1 MSRIANVTVAVA
13 AFSLC
18 AALLCTPP
26 VLAQTVNDPALVV
39 QPVASGLSQPTTMGF
54 IGPNDILVLQ
64 KADGLVRRITGGVLQ
79 AAAVL
84 DVAVDSSSERGLLG
98 IAVDPDFAATR
109 HVYLSYTE
117 SSTGADTNGTTP
129 LGNRIYRYDWN
140 GSALVNP
147 VLVFDLPA
155 TPGPNHNGGVIAF
168 GPDGFLYGVIGDL
181 NRNGKLQNISSG
193 PDPDNTG
200 VIWRIDATSGEGAS
214 DNPFFTPAAPAP
226 LMNRYFAYGVRNS
239 FGLTFDP
246 RTGWLW
252 DTENGPNN
260 YDEVNRVVSGFNSG
274 WNRLMGPASRDAQGT
289 SDLWFAPG
297 AVYRDP
303 DFSWNAT
310 VAPTA
315 LVFPTSPLLGCATR
329 DMLLVGDN
337 NCSQIYRFSLT
348 AARDT
353 LTFTST
359 PLSSDHVADNLG
371 NRCADEMGEILFG
384 GSFGAVTDLEV
395 GPDGWLYV
403 VSLTLGQVLRIGPRA
418 GAFPDADGDG
428 VNDACDCAAANPG
441 AYAAPGEVPRLRL
454 QGTVPFTLSWDALGG
469 VTGPATTSTVV
480 SGPAGAL
487 RTSGYAGACDLSVGN
502 PGTSFTDP
510 RAVPPV
516 GEAFYYLVRSQNACA
531 TGTFGDGTPVP
542 DPRDALDSGSR
553 PVCGG

>member
-1 MSRIANVTVAVA
+1 MSPTRIVTVA
-13 AFSLC
+13 L
-18 AALLCTPP
+18 AALASGAAPLF
-26 VLAQTVNDPALVV
+26 AQTVNDPALVV
-39 QPVASGLSQPTTMGF
+39 QTVASGLSQPTTMAF

-64 KADGLVRRITGGVLQ
+64 KADGRVRRITGGVLQ

-129 LGNRIYRYDWN
+129 FGNRIYRYDWN
-140 GSALVNP
+140 GAALVNP

-193 PDPDNTG
+193 PDPDDTG
-200 VIWRIDATSGEGAS
+200 VIWRIDATTGGGAS
-214 DNPFFTPAAPAP
+214 DNPFFTPAEPAP
-226 LMNRYFAYGVRNS
+226 RMNRYFAYGVRNS

-246 RTGWLW
+246 RTGGLW

-260 YDEVNRVVSGFNSG
+260 YDEVNRIVSGFNSG
-274 WNRLMGPASRDAQGT
+274 WNRLMGPEVRDPQGT

-303 DFSWNAT
+303 DFSWNFT

-315 LVFPTSPLLGCATR
+315 LVFPASPLLGCALK
-329 DMLLVGDN
+329 DQLLVGDN

-353 LTFTST
+353 LALTSA
-359 PLSSDHVADNLG
+359 PLLDRVADNPG

-403 VSLTLGQVLRIGPRA
+403 VSLSLGQVLRIGPRA
-418 GAFPDADGDG
+418 GAFPDADADG
-428 VNDACDCAAANPG
+428 VNDACDCAVSNPG
-441 AYAAPGEVPRLRL
+441 AYARPGEVPRLQL
-454 QGTVPFTLSWDALGG
+454 QGTSPDTLFWDGQAG

-480 SGPAGAL
+480 SGLAASL
-487 RTSGYAGACDLSVGN
+487 RTDGGYAASCDLTAGN
-502 PGTSFTDP
+502 PGTSFNDP
-510 RAVPPV
+510 RADPPV
-516 GEAFYYLVRSQNACA
+516 GDAFYYLVRAQNGCGA
-531 TGTFGDGTPVP
+531 GTFGDGTPVP
-542 DPRDALDSGSR
+542 DPRDLLDSGSR
-553 PVCGG
+553 PACGG